1 MRILYLI
8 TILHA
13 ETWWKGYLPSMFYGG
28 IISKAK
34 KFKCDT
40 TKLKL
45 SFCKG
50 YDLSTIDDSLRQVS
64 FAENIDNLLVQLVGQ
79 YTN

>member
-1 MRILYLI
+1 
-8 TILHA
+8 
-13 ETWWKGYLPSMFYGG
+13 MFYGD

-64 FAENIDNLLVQLVGQ
+64 FGFAENSDNLLVQLVGQ
-79 YTN
+79 NTN